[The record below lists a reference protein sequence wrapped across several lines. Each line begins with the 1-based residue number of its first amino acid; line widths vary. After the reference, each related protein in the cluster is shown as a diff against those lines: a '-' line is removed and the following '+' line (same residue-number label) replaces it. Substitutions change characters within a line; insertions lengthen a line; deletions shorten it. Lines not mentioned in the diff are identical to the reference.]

1 MPSVNSQRARPNET
15 RSSPEAQ
22 YHRGM
27 SRTSTSH
34 WPCSIARTA
43 DLLGDAWTLLI
54 LRECFYGAH
63 RFEQFVDNLGIGR
76 ATLTA
81 RLRRLTDA
89 GLLETDHYSG
99 HARRVDY
106 GLTPKGRATL
116 PILATLMRWGDDWL
130 ADDDGPPVELLD
142 AETGEAFRPVVVD
155 QQTMKPLPARV
166 HVRPKSP
173 AAITEAQRRRQG

>member
-1 MPSVNSQRARPNET
+1 
-15 RSSPEAQ
+15 
-22 YHRGM
+22 M
-27 SRTSTSH
+27 SRTPTSH

-81 RLRRLTDA
+81 RLRRLTEE
-89 GLLETDHYSG
+89 GLLETRHYSE

-106 GLTPKGRATL
+106 HLTAKGRATL
-116 PILATLMRWGDDWL
+116 PILVTLMGYGDEWL
-130 ADDDGPPVELLD
+130 ADEDGPPVELLD
-142 AETGEAFRPVVVD
+142 PETGEPFRPVVVAAG
-155 QQTMKPLPARV
+155 TMKPLPAQVR
-166 HVRPKSP
+166 VRPRSP
-173 AAITEAQRRRQG
+173 AAIAEAERRRGDRTP